1 MSLVY
6 FCFRQISISDYVKQA
21 AKFVQNKM
29 APSKQVLLRPK
40 FEYFIGNSNR
50 TVPRGSVLF

>member
-40 FEYFIGNSNR
+40 FEYFIGNYYR